1 LKTSS
6 LLQSIIDRLRLDVA
20 TLGDDRYLAQDI
32 ERINDLVRSNAFI
45 RTLSKD
51 VLPTMEFKL

>member
-1 LKTSS
+1 
-6 LLQSIIDRLRLDVA
+6 LQSIIDRLRLDVA
-20 TLGDDRYLAQDI
+20 TLGDDRYLAPDI